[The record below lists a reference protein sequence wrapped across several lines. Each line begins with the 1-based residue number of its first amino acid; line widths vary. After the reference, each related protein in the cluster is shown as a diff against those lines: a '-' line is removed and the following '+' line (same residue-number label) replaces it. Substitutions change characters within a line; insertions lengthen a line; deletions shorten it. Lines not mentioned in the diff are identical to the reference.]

1 MATENKRVAA
11 YLPQPL
17 YDLLETFKEEN
28 DLSESKAIISIL
40 AAHFGIAQEVS
51 QKVTQKF
58 VTMDQFIELQSKVA
72 HMSEL
77 LSDLRDTQAH
87 EGEAI
92 SERLGDTPIPGQTS
106 IFEVQSFHNLSQSS
120 GELEGQSLE
129 PRSAQL
135 LVNRFPDIGTYQSIT
150 NAKNRYKDDPSKLT
164 EWTRKKDEEGV
175 GWRFDEVDKLYHAV
189 P

>member
-1 MATENKRVAA
+1 MNVIRISA
-11 YLPQPL
+11 
-17 YDLLETFKEEN
+17 LLQICSSAK
-28 DLSESKAIISIL
+28 
-40 AAHFGIAQEVS
+40 
-51 QKVTQKF
+51 
-58 VTMDQFIELQSKVA
+58 
-72 HMSEL
+72 
-77 LSDLRDTQAH
+77 
-87 EGEAI
+87 
-92 SERLGDTPIPGQTS
+92 TS